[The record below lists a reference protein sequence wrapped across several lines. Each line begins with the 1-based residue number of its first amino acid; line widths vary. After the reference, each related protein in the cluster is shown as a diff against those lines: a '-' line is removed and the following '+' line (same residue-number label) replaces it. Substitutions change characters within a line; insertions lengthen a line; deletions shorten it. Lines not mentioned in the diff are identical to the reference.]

1 LKAQVTQLQER
12 ADAHARVWGT
22 LCRGGLAIL
31 MSVAAAVLFVTAF
44 WLEARQ
50 FGQMVGFQLL
60 FASIPLRLFAQALRM
75 H

>member
-1 LKAQVTQLQER
+1 
-12 ADAHARVWGT
+12 
-22 LCRGGLAIL
+22 

-60 FASIPLRLFAQALRM
+60 FASIPLTLFAQALRM